1 MLAVD
6 EATVGQFLTVDGEK
20 TWKLANQED
29 IVPVCNKLS
38 RVFDTASEY
47 FNENG
52 SVRTIA
58 ELLSA
63 RPIEP
68 YRAQR
73 ILACAR
79 LLDDIDLLEA
89 TQTSLH
95 EAFAEVVADPK
106 AGKTVKFEYDQFNK
120 LYAKLRSEMVK

>member
-1 MLAVD
+1 M
-6 EATVGQFLTVDGEK
+6 
-20 TWKLANQED
+20 
-29 IVPVCNKLS
+29 PVCNKLS